1 MTRCLIGYETE
12 EKSRVKMA
20 LSRLDGY
27 PNYTGRIL
35 LEHYN
40 ELSKIKELI
49 KDKNIYTLGIDIE
62 HTEFWEDYYTFFVEF
77 DNNAKKMLKEA
88 SLNAEY
94 VYVFKDNQW
103 FFAHLDSKNTYLRE
117 LSLNTLENDDKRLSC
132 LFWADEIYTNSK
144 QIHRLVND
152 RDNRDRYADWGNIH
166 QKLEVAK
173 GVLKNVRNE
182 LEKESK

>member
-1 MTRCLIGYETE
+1 
-12 EKSRVKMA
+12 MA

-27 PNYTGRIL
+27 PNYTGKIL
-35 LEHYN
+35 LKHYN

-49 KDKNIYTLGIDIE
+49 KDKNIYTLETDIE
-62 HTEFWEDYYTFFVEF
+62 NTEFWEDYYTFLVEF

-117 LSLNTLENDDKRLSC
+117 LSLNTLENDDERLSC
-132 LFWADEIYTNSK
+132 LFWADEIYTNYSK
-144 QIHRLVND
+144 QIHRLIND

-166 QKLEVAK
+166 QKLEIAK
-173 GVLKNVRNE
+173 KALKDVLNE
-182 LEKESK
+182 LKRSDNEQNRMD

>member
-1 MTRCLIGYETE
+1 MTSCLIGYKTE
-12 EKSRVKMA
+12 DSKVKMA

-49 KDKNIYTLGIDIE
+49 KDKNIYTLETDIE

-77 DNNAKKMLKEA
+77 DNNAKKILKDT
-88 SLNAEY
+88 SLNVEY

-117 LSLNTLENDDKRLSC
+117 LSLNILANDDKRLSC
-132 LFWADEIYTNSK
+132 LFWVDEIYTNYAR
-144 QIHRLVND
+144 QIYKLVND
-152 RDNRDRYADWGNIH
+152 RDRYADWGNIH
-166 QKLEVAK
+166 QKLEIAK
-173 GVLKNVRNE
+173 KSIKDVLNE
-182 LEKESK
+182 LQQERQ